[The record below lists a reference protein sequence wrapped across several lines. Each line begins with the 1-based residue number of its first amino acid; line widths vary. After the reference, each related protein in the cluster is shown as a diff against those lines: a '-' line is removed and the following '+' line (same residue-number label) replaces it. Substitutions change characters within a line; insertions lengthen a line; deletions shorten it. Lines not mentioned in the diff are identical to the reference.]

1 MKFGVL
7 LTRDLS
13 VGLLVRTGQVLVKL
27 GNVGGVDT
35 DSGRLRL
42 LRSLPP
48 MCGGEGV
55 VSSIGMSFPPLMSSL
70 GEVVQ
75 NKAHVCPCVGPEAQ
89 QRGAEPPCVS
99 PAPGHGGAGGSP
111 AGPQGS
117 KGGDLVCDFHT
128 SPGLTC
134 QPCP

>member
-7 LTRDLS
+7 LTSRDLS
-13 VGLLVRTGQVLVKL
+13 MGLLVRTGKVLVKL

-35 DSGRLRL
+35 DSGRLCL

-55 VSSIGMSFPPLMSSL
+55 VSGIGVSFLPLMSSL

-75 NKAHVCPCVGPEAQ
+75 NKAHVCSCVGPEAQ
-89 QRGAEPPCVS
+89 QHGWNRCVS
-99 PAPGHGGAGGSP
+99 HLPRGMGVPGSP
-111 AGPQGS
+111 QQGPRVARGKILS
-117 KGGDLVCDFHT
+117 VT
-128 SPGLTC
+128 STC
-134 QPCP
+134 HLG